1 MRPHVTD
8 LVDKLS
14 QGIMCRRLDPGID
27 GAAVSGL
34 HQVGESEQR
43 VAAWGRS
50 CGPSPTRSFP
60 ARSSSRSR
68 RSRRELGV
76 HVMSVPR
83 ASYVMRRWL
92 LRDRRAAPR

>member
-43 VAAWGRS
+43 VRRV
-50 CGPSPTRSFP
+50 GPQLWAQPDKIVPGTFFLQ
-60 ARSSSRSR
+60 
-68 RSRRELGV
+68 ELGEILDQEAP
-76 HVMSVPR
+76 SLEGFF
-83 ASYVMRRWL
+83 L
-92 LRDRRAAPR
+92 LELSR